1 MPTTMCKYHCI
12 TAQWAL
18 AAATE
23 NEGRVTGT
31 VATSQGQT
39 LVLKN

>member
-18 AAATE
+18 AAVTE
-23 NEGRVTGT
+23 NKAG
-31 VATSQGQT
+31 SQVQWP
-39 LVLKN
+39 LAKVKR